1 MPSLK
6 PLGAI
11 YDKRRTVIGM
21 TIFDQAL
28 SFVATPVADA
38 FEWVALDVFRY
49 QAANVP
55 PYRRYL
61 ESRKIEPAAVRSLAQ
76 VPYVSTVAFKYALM
90 ETRAEPPSSDSRLFL
105 TSGTT
110 IGREERGRH
119 LVIRPEIYH
128 ASAIGHLRRMLFPDD
143 RRTAMLAMHPVAD
156 AMPESSLSQMI
167 SWCIEEFGTDAR
179 SCAATREGVDIAAA
193 IEFLTDCAR
202 ARDAVTILGTTAS
215 CAALFR
221 AMDKLEITIPL
232 PPRSRLMDTGGA
244 KGQVVPLTIEQ
255 VVVEAARLL
264 GIEPRMVINE
274 YGMTEMCSQLYDAT
288 GFNSNEDPSPARR
301 MKIAP
306 PWLRPVAVDPVTLK
320 PVADGEVGMLSF
332 FDLANVGSVSALMTE
347 DFGIVRAGTVAIL
360 GRATAAEARGCALA
374 IEQFSARLTARIG

>member
-1 MPSLK
+1 
-6 PLGAI
+6 
-11 YDKRRTVIGM
+11 M

-28 SFVATPVADA
+28 SFIAAPDADA
-38 FEWVALDVFRY
+38 FEYIALDVFRY

-61 ESRKIEPAAVRSLAQ
+61 EQRGVDPDTVRSLAH
-76 VPYVSTVAFKYALM
+76 VPYVSTVAFKYAHM
-90 ETRAEPPSSDSRLFL
+90 ETRAEPYSSNARLFL

-119 LVIRPEIYH
+119 LVARPEIYR
-128 ASAIGHLRRMLFPDD
+128 ASAIGHLRRMLFPDG

-156 AMPESSLSQMI
+156 EMPESSLSQMI
-167 SWCIEEFGTDAR
+167 DWCIEEFGSDAR
-179 SCAATREGVDIAAA
+179 SCAATRAGVDSAAA
-193 IEFLTDCAR
+193 IEFLSGRAR
-202 ARDAVTILGTTAS
+202 AGDAVTILGTTAS
-215 CAALFR
+215 CAALFS
-221 AMDKLEITIPL
+221 AMNENHIAIPL
-232 PPRSRLMDTGGA
+232 PPGSRLMDTGGA

-255 VVVEAARLL
+255 VAAEADRLL
-264 GIEPRMVINE
+264 GIEPRMTINE

-288 GFNSNEDPSPARR
+288 GFNSNANPLSARR

-306 PWLRPVAVDPVTLK
+306 PWLRPVALDPVTLK

-347 DFGIVRAGTVAIL
+347 DFGLVRGGVVAVL
-360 GRATAAEARGCALA
+360 GRATAADARGCALA
-374 IEQFSARLTARIG
+374 IEQFSAHMMAEIG